1 MKKLYFVFGALLLA
15 MTSNAQLSIPT
26 TDVPV
31 FIDFTGFSGA
41 GFQPGGGGG
50 TLNSDDWSATGF
62 SEGDLDFGAT
72 MITGD
77 FARGTTMGLVN
88 TGGVYGVDIAG
99 NQGLMVQPVADD
111 FTPGSFILKIQNNT
125 GVEVADGA
133 AQCVVRGVGAERGL
147 EHTARTAVPAF
158 EPGGIDRSASVVV
171 GEIAGRER

>member
-125 GVEVADGA
+125 GVED
-133 AQCVVRGVGAERGL
+133 
-147 EHTARTAVPAF
+147 
-158 EPGGIDRSASVVV
+158 
-171 GEIAGRER
+171 